1 MTDQTINENE
11 MDHKTERRENE
22 NLEDL
27 FAEVE
32 QLIAHMEEDISLDE
46 SFACY
51 EQGMKKLKH
60 CSERIDAIEK
70 KMLVLNEQ
78 GMLEEF

>member
-11 MDHKTERRENE
+11 IDNKKERKENE

-27 FAEVE
+27 FVEVE
-32 QLIAHMEEDISLDE
+32 HLIAHMEEDISLDE

>member
-1 MTDQTINENE
+1 MTEHTINENE
-11 MDHKTERRENE
+11 TEHITEKKENE

-46 SFACY
+46 SFGCY
-51 EQGMKKLKH
+51 EQGMKKLKL
-60 CSERIDAIEK
+60 CSERIDSIEK

>member
-1 MTDQTINENE
+1 MNENVTFNIIVKILN
-11 MDHKTERRENE
+11 D
-22 NLEDL
+22 NLFVL

-46 SFACY
+46 SFVCY
-51 EQGMKKLKH
+51 ELGMKKLKH
-60 CSERIDAIEK
+60 CSERIDSIEK

>member
-1 MTDQTINENE
+1 MTDHSINENE
-11 MDHKTERRENE
+11 TDHITEKKENE

-46 SFACY
+46 SFVCY
-51 EQGMKKLKH
+51 EQGMKKLKL
-60 CSERIDAIEK
+60 CSERIDSIEK

>member
-1 MTDQTINENE
+1 MTDHTINENE
-11 MDHKTERRENE
+11 TDNIAERKENE

-32 QLIAHMEEDISLDE
+32 QLIAHMEGDISLDE

-60 CSERIDAIEK
+60 CSERIDSIEK

>member
-1 MTDQTINENE
+1 M
-11 MDHKTERRENE
+11 
-22 NLEDL
+22 
-27 FAEVE
+27 E

-46 SFACY
+46 SFVCY
-51 EQGMKKLKH
+51 EQGMKKLKL
-60 CSERIDAIEK
+60 CSERIDSIEK

>member
-1 MTDQTINENE
+1 MTDQTINENKI
-11 MDHKTERRENE
+11 DDIAPKNE

-27 FAEVE
+27 FAEVEQE

-46 SFACY
+46 SFVCY

-60 CSERIDAIEK
+60 CSERIDSIEK